1 MKFCVYCDKP
11 ITTHDPFCRAGDG
24 DGHLFSITRYTQSD
38 LDAAIAQAVMERTR
52 EIALKLDF
60 VDPDNVY
67 DQIRQYYP
75 DCFTEEDTP

>member
-38 LDAAIAQAVMERTR
+38 LDAAIAQAVRERTVAIYELLCHPTAHR
-52 EIALKLDF
+52 IPKISIEMA
-60 VDPDNVY
+60 
-67 DQIRQYYP
+67 YP
-75 DCFTEEDTP
+75 DCFEENTP